1 MAGEYVGAYIG
12 EESNYMSQSAD
23 HPIPQNDKHT
33 VWVVEDNE
41 EFGRQLAGLLNLS
54 DTFSCE
60 HVFTACE
67 PALGLLHNDELPD
80 LILMDIGLP
89 GMNGIEG
96 VREIKAVAP
105 SVEVVIL
112 TVFEDSEKVFQAISA
127 GASGY
132 LHKSATLE
140 TIVESLKS
148 ILAGGAP
155 INPQIARRM
164 LEMFAQFSAP
174 HGNYHLSPREKEIL
188 RLLVDGLTKKD
199 IADRLFLSFH
209 TIDNHLRNMYGKLQ
223 VQSRSGAVAKA
234 LKERL
239 L

>member
-1 MAGEYVGAYIG
+1 
-12 EESNYMSQSAD
+12 MSDNTPPLSE
-23 HPIPQNDKHT
+23 KHT
-33 VWVVEDNE
+33 VWIVEDNE

-54 DTFSCE
+54 DAFTCE
-60 HVFTACE
+60 RVFTACE
-67 PALGLLHNDELPD
+67 PALDLLHNDALPD

-89 GMNGIEG
+89 GMSGIEG
-96 VREIKAVAP
+96 VREIKTVAP

-112 TVFEDSEKVFQAISA
+112 TVFEDSEKVFQAIGA

-132 LHKSATLE
+132 LHKSVTLAS
-140 TIVESLKS
+140 IVESLKS

-174 HGNYHLSPREKEIL
+174 RGNYHLSPREKEIL
-188 RLLVDGLTKKD
+188 GLLVEGLTKKE
-199 IADRLFLSFH
+199 IAEKIFLSFH
-209 TIDNHLRNMYGKLQ
+209 TIDNHLRNIYVKLQ
-223 VQSRSGAVAKA
+223 VQTRTGAVTKA

>member
-1 MAGEYVGAYIG
+1 M
-12 EESNYMSQSAD
+12 NQSTFRN
-23 HPIPQNDKHT
+23 IPQDERRT
-33 VWVVEDNE
+33 VWVVEDND

-54 DTFSCE
+54 DSFACE

-89 GMNGIEG
+89 GMSGIEG
-96 VREIKAVAP
+96 VREIKTLAP

-112 TVFEDSEKVFQAISA
+112 TVFEDSEKVFQAIGA

-164 LEMFAQFSAP
+164 LEMFSQFSAP
-174 HGNYHLSPREKEIL
+174 QGNYNLSPREKEIL
-188 RLLVDGLTKKD
+188 RLLVDGLTKKE
-199 IADRLFLSFH
+199 IAEKLFLSFH

>member
-1 MAGEYVGAYIG
+1 MNQPIFR
-12 EESNYMSQSAD
+12 N
-23 HPIPQNDKHT
+23 IPQDEKRT

-54 DTFSCE
+54 ETFACE

-67 PALGLLHNDELPD
+67 QALDLLHRDELPD

-89 GMNGIEG
+89 GMSGIEG
-96 VREIKAVAP
+96 VREIKALAP
-105 SVEVVIL
+105 SVEMVIL
-112 TVFEDSEKVFQAISA
+112 TIFEDSEKVFQAIGA

-132 LHKSATLE
+132 LHKSSTLE

-164 LEMFAQFSAP
+164 LEMFAQFSTP
-174 HGNYHLSPREKEIL
+174 HRNYHLSPREQEIL
-188 RLLVDGLTKKD
+188 RLLVDGLTKKE
-199 IADRLFLSFH
+199 IAYKLFLSFH
-209 TIDNHLRNMYGKLQ
+209 TIDNHLRNMYSKLQ